1 MKPEDAVGDIRDTVK
16 RLMRGVAGVLSSV
29 TKGKLSP
36 NTLTLAG
43 LAGHVLVAY
52 LIATRHPIW
61 AAGLFVFFGLF
72 DAIDG
77 ELARLQKRSTP
88 LGMLLDSVTDRMKE
102 VMLYIGTAYLFVV
115 LEYPYYAVW
124 AVAACGASL
133 LVSYVNA
140 WGEVVMSA
148 HNKSGHKVNKTFRG
162 GLMTFDVR
170 MFLFFVGLITSLLPE
185 MLIAIALLSTLT
197 AIGRLINIS
206 QRLSDV

>member
-1 MKPEDAVGDIRDTVK
+1 MRLDNVIDAVRNTGK
-16 RLMRGVAGVLSSV
+16 QLMHGVAGNLNRI
-29 TKGKLSP
+29 TKGKVSP
-36 NTLTLAG
+36 TSVTLVG

-61 AAGLFVFFGLF
+61 AAGFFVFFGLF

-77 ELARLQKRSTP
+77 ELARVQKRSTP
-88 LGMLLDSVTDRMKE
+88 TGMLLDSVSDRTKE
-102 VMLYIGTAYLFVV
+102 VMLYIGVAYFYVV

-140 WGEVVMSA
+140 WGEAVMASSQKE
-148 HNKSGHKVNKTFRG
+148 NHKVNQKFRS

-170 MFLFFVGLITSLLPE
+170 MFLFLIGLVTSLLPE
-185 MLIAIALLSTLT
+185 MLIAISILSAFT
-197 AIGRLINIS
+197 AVGRLVNVS
-206 QRLSDV
+206 RRLSDV